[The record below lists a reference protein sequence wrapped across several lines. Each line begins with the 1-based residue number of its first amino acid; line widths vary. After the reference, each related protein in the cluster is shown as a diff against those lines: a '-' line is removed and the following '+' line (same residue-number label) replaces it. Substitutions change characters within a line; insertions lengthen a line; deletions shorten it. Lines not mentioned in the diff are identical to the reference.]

1 MAEINPPGMP
11 IERGKIHE
19 FANSI
24 GCDDPLY
31 HDAEAAKAA
40 GLPGVVAPLTY
51 TSATAFF
58 QPADAPNLIKDL
70 GLDMRFIL
78 HGGQEFFYER
88 PVFAGETL
96 TAEQGETI
104 KTVKEGKRGGSMQI
118 FDSFTNYKNQ
128 DGELVLRVKNTLIQT
143 GGVVKE

>member
-1 MAEINPPGMP
+1 MADINPPGMP

-40 GLPGVVAPLTY
+40 GLEGVVAPLTY

-58 QPADAPNLIKDL
+58 QPSDAPNAVKDL
-70 GLDMRFIL
+70 GLDMRFVL

-96 TAEQGETI
+96 TAEAGETI
-104 KTVKEGKRGGSMQI
+104 KTVKEGKRGGSMKI

-128 DGELVLRVKNTLIQT
+128 DGELVLRVKNTLIET

>member
-1 MAEINPPGMP
+1 MADINPPGMP

-24 GCDDPLY
+24 GCDEPLY
-31 HDAEAAKAA
+31 HDAEAAREA

-51 TSATAFF
+51 TAATAFF
-58 QPADAPNLIKDL
+58 QSSDAPHLSKKL
-70 GLDMRFIL
+70 GLDMRFVL

-96 TAEQGETI
+96 TAEQGEIIEST
-104 KTVKEGKRGGSMQI
+104 KEGKRGGTMKI
-118 FDSFTNYKNQ
+118 YDSFTNFKNQ